1 MFSFLNPWMLLGMLL
16 IGVPILIHI
25 FNRSRYRIERWG
37 AMMFLRQA
45 MQVRSQRIRVEQ
57 LLLLVLRCLFLA
69 LLSLA
74 LARPITNWGTGAWD
88 DPTTHLLIFDDSYSM
103 NQGEGEENA
112 FGKARDAALHVV
124 DKMSDK
130 DNMLIVRAGNSPRS
144 MFNRPSF
151 DKPFLRRTIEEM
163 EPGEDQTMDLPKT
176 LDQAYYMLS
185 RSTLPR
191 HRLYLLT
198 DGQMHGWRSED
209 KSRWSKVTE
218 NLEKLK
224 VDPHLYVL
232 NQKPD
237 DTIENVAVSKV
248 YPRSPVVDIFRPS
261 TFIVELHNTQ
271 PEKRTVK
278 VTFKVDG
285 FVQKEKDFD
294 CPPGVHQVDFDHQF
308 TRQNPL
314 RRAYEE
320 DDNDFGESEET
331 RSHYV
336 EVSIDED
343 DLLPDNVFTL
353 ALEVRHTIPILIADG
368 NSAEDLW
375 TSSGGM
381 MALALKSAGLFGRE
395 GLFTVTHKSLADLED
410 LDAQGL
416 EAYRAVVLAN
426 MPSLSRNLE
435 FAFEQFVKEGG
446 GLMVAL
452 GEDIE
457 ADVYSK
463 WHDEG
468 EGLFPAKLIETVE
481 YEENDEPYHPR
492 FPAGAASHILDIFD
506 TTRTRVLH
514 EVRVTKYWRC
524 EPGEDARSIAYFNE
538 DPFIVYRPFG
548 EGMVVLWTSTLNS
561 RWTNFP
567 MTQDYLPL
575 VQNFMIYLSAVV
587 QPPVNLAQLDTLVY
601 SVPMETLANRGESN
615 ELEVCTVTTPDGGTN
630 EVEGDVIGS
639 EWVAEWQNTATSGLY
654 TVTAEGLDPEY
665 YAVAFK
671 PGEEDLKEL
680 DEESR
685 APFSE
690 AIVHKFL
697 KTTAEL
703 AVAVQEETG
712 VSEWWRWFVVIALGL
727 LCGELF
733 LGWRFSA

>member
-16 IGVPILIHI
+16 IAIPILIHI

-57 LLLLVLRCLFLA
+57 ILLLVLRCLFLGLLA
-69 LLSLA
+69 LG
-74 LARPITNWGTGAWD
+74 LARPIANWGTGAWD
-88 DPTTHLLIFDDSYSM
+88 DPTTHLLVFDDSYSM
-103 NQGEGEENA
+103 HQGQGEENA
-112 FGKARDAALHVV
+112 FEKARNAALHIV
-124 DKMSDK
+124 DEMNDK
-130 DNMLIVRAGNSPRS
+130 DNMLILRAGNSPRS

-163 EPGEDQTMDLPKT
+163 KPGRDQAMDLPKT

-191 HRLYLLT
+191 HRIYLLT
-198 DGQMHGWRSED
+198 DGQRHGWRPED
-209 KSRWSKVTE
+209 ESRWTKVSE
-218 NLEKLK
+218 NLEKQK
-224 VDPHLYVL
+224 VAPHLYVL
-232 NQKPD
+232 NQAPD
-237 DTIENVAVSKV
+237 DEIENVAIARV

-261 TFIVELHNTQ
+261 TFLVELHNTLS
-271 PEKRTVK
+271 EKRTVK
-278 VTFKVDG
+278 LTFKVDG
-285 FVQKEKDFD
+285 IVQKEKDFD
-294 CPPGVHQVDFDHQF
+294 CPPGVHLVDFDHHF
-308 TRQNPL
+308 TAQDPL
-314 RRAYEE
+314 RKALEQGGDEE
-320 DDNDFGESEET
+320 GGPT

-343 DLLPDNVFTL
+343 DLLPDNDFTL
-353 ALEVRHTIPILIADG
+353 ALEVRHTIPVLIVDG

-375 TSSGGM
+375 ASSGGM
-381 MALALKSAGLFGRE
+381 MALALRSAGVFGRE
-395 GLFTVTHKSLADLED
+395 GLFTVAHKSLTALED
-410 LDAQGL
+410 LDARGL

-435 FAFEQFVKEGG
+435 FALEQFVKEGG
-446 GLMVAL
+446 GLLVAL
-452 GEDIE
+452 GEDVE
-457 ADVYSK
+457 PDLYNK

-468 EGLFPAKLIETVE
+468 EGLFPARLTETVE
-481 YEENDEPYHPR
+481 YEKGEEPYHPR

-506 TTRTRVLH
+506 TTRTRVLK
-514 EVRVTKYWRC
+514 EVRATKYWRC
-524 EPGEDARSIAYFNE
+524 KPPEDARSIAFFDK

-561 RWTNFP
+561 KWTNFP

-587 QPPVNLAQLDTLVY
+587 QPPINLAQLDTLVY
-601 SVPMETLANRGESN
+601 SVPMELLADRWETN
-615 ELEVCTVTTPDGGTN
+615 ELKVCTVTTPDGGTN
-630 EVEGDVIGS
+630 DVEGEVLGS

-654 TVTAEGLDPEY
+654 TVSAEGLDPKY
-665 YAVAFK
+665 YAVAFQ

-680 DEESR
+680 DEETR
-685 APFSE
+685 APFNE
-690 AIVHKFL
+690 QIVHKFL

-703 AVAVQEETG
+703 DLAVQEETG
-712 VSEWWRWFVVIALGL
+712 VSEWWRWFVLIASAL
-727 LCGELF
+727 LCVELF